1 MTAKNAPA
9 SPDKDFALRH
19 YLGMS
24 LDAANEHLEAAKS
37 NLEIAAF
44 RLEHSQAM
52 VEYGILDAEADE
64 EYEFCR
70 NRYYHWLSRRDY
82 LSQQYS
88 SALRAAI

>member
-1 MTAKNAPA
+1 MTARMSPA

-19 YLGMS
+19 YLGMA
-24 LDAANEHLEAAKS
+24 LDDANEHLEAAKS
-37 NLEIAAF
+37 NLEIAAY
-44 RLEHSQAM
+44 RLEHSTAM
-52 VEYGILDAEADE
+52 TEYGILDAEAE
-64 EYEFCR
+64 AEYDFCR